1 MPAPKKTAAPAKAVK
16 PVVKTAAKSVEKGIA
31 KTPAKAS
38 EAAPAVDKSYGPK
51 PGSKAPAFKLSD
63 DSGKTVSLSDFKG
76 KKVILY
82 FYPKDST
89 PGCTTESCDFR
100 DNLNRF
106 AKSGAAVLGVSAD
119 SVDSHRRFKE
129 KQGLNFPL
137 LSDPDHKALD
147 AYGVWQ
153 EKSLYGRRFMGIV
166 RTTFVIDEEGK
177 IARVF
182 PKVKVGGHVDEV
194 LAALK

>member
-1 MPAPKKTAAPAKAVK
+1 MSASKKSPSIAKS
-16 PVVKTAAKSVEKGIA
+16 AKSVK
-31 KTPAKAS
+31 PAKSMAS
-38 EAAPAVDKSYGPK
+38 AAAGKTAKAPVGAAYGPK
-51 PGSKAPAFKLSD
+51 VGSKAPAIKLKD
-63 DSGKTVSLSDFKG
+63 DTGQSVSLSDYKG

-106 AKSGAAVLGVSAD
+106 VKSGAAVLGLSAD
-119 SVDSHRRFKE
+119 SVESHRKFKE

-137 LSDPDHKALD
+137 LSDPDHAALE

-153 EKSLYGRRFMGIV
+153 EKSLYGRKFMGIV
-166 RTTFVIDEEGK
+166 RTTVIIDEAGT

-182 PKVKVGGHVDEV
+182 PKVKVNGHVDEV

>member
-1 MPAPKKTAAPAKAVK
+1 MPAPKKSPASA
-16 PVVKTAAKSVEKGIA
+16 KTAPKAK
-31 KTPAKAS
+31 PA
-38 EAAPAVDKSYGPK
+38 
-51 PGSKAPAFKLSD
+51 SKAPAEAAYGPKVGAKAPAIKLKD
-63 DSGKTVSLSDFKG
+63 DTGKTVSLSDYKG

-106 AKSGAAVLGVSAD
+106 AKSGAAVLGLSAD
-119 SVDSHRRFKE
+119 SVESHRKFKE

-137 LSDPDHKALD
+137 LSDPDHAALE

-153 EKSLYGRRFMGIV
+153 EKSLYGRKFMGIL
-166 RTTFVIDEEGK
+166 RTTVIIDESGTV
-177 IARVF
+177 ARVF
-182 PKVKVGGHVDEV
+182 PKVKVNGHVDEV

>member
-1 MPAPKKTAAPAKAVK
+1 MPTLKKPSAPAAKTASNAAPKAPAGSKPAKPVPKAAAPASAQV
-16 PVVKTAAKSVEKGIA
+16 A
-31 KTPAKAS
+31 
-38 EAAPAVDKSYGPK
+38 YGPQ

-63 DSGKTVSLSDFKG
+63 DSGHPVSLADFKG

-100 DNLNRF
+100 DNVNRF
-106 AKSGAAVLGVSAD
+106 SQSGAVVLGLSAD
-119 SVDSHRRFKE
+119 SVESHKKFKA
-129 KQGLNFPL
+129 KHGLTFPL
-137 LSDPDHKALD
+137 ISDPDHKALD

-153 EKSLYGRRFMGIV
+153 EKSLYGRKFMGIV
-166 RTTFVIDEEGK
+166 RTTVIIDEEGK
-177 IARVF
+177 IAKVF
-182 PKVKVGGHVDEV
+182 PKVKVSGHVDEV

>member
-1 MPAPKKTAAPAKAVK
+1 MPVSKKTAPKKPASTEKVMSKA
-16 PVVKTAAKSVEKGIA
+16 TVEA
-31 KTPAKAS
+31 
-38 EAAPAVDKSYGPK
+38 SYGPK
-51 PGSKAPAFKLSD
+51 TGSKAPAFKLSD

-76 KKVILY
+76 KKVILF
-82 FYPKDST
+82 FYPKDNT
-89 PGCTTESCDFR
+89 PGCTSESCDFR

-106 AKSGAAVLGVSAD
+106 VESGAAVLGISAD
-119 SVDSHRRFKE
+119 SVESHRKFKE

-166 RTTFVIDEEGK
+166 RSTFVVDGNGK
-177 IARVF
+177 IAKVF
-182 PKVKVGGHVDEV
+182 PKVKVNGHVDEV
-194 LAALK
+194 LASLTLS

>member
-1 MPAPKKTAAPAKAVK
+1 MPAAKKVSAPAEDESA
-16 PVVKTAAKSVEKGIA
+16 
-31 KTPAKAS
+31 
-38 EAAPAVDKSYGPK
+38 YGPK
-51 PGSKAPAFKLSD
+51 TGSKAPAFKLQD
-63 DSGKTVSLSDFKG
+63 DSGRTVSLSDFKG
-76 KKVILY
+76 KKIILY

-106 AKSGAAVLGVSAD
+106 AKSGAVVLGLSAD
-119 SVDSHRRFKE
+119 SVASHKKFKE

-137 LSDPDHKALD
+137 LSDPDHKALE

-153 EKSLYGRRFMGIV
+153 EKSLYGRKFMGIV
-166 RTTFVIDEEGK
+166 RTTFIIDEDGR

-182 PKVKVGGHVDEV
+182 PKVKVNGHVDEV

>member
-1 MPAPKKTAAPAKAVK
+1 MPATKKSAAPAQSATAKTAAAKPA
-16 PVVKTAAKSVEKGIA
+16 PGAANA
-31 KTPAKAS
+31 
-38 EAAPAVDKSYGPK
+38 YGPQ
-51 PGSKAPAFKLSD
+51 PGAKAPAFKLSD
-63 DSGKTVSLSDFKG
+63 DSGKTVSLADFKG

-106 AKSGAAVLGVSAD
+106 VKSGAVILGLSAD
-119 SVDSHRRFKE
+119 SVESHKKFKE

-137 LSDPDHKALD
+137 LSDPDHKALE

-153 EKSLYGRRFMGIV
+153 EKSLYGRKFMGIV
-166 RTTFVIDEEGK
+166 RTTYIIDEDGK

-182 PKVKVGGHVDEV
+182 PKVKVSGHVDEV